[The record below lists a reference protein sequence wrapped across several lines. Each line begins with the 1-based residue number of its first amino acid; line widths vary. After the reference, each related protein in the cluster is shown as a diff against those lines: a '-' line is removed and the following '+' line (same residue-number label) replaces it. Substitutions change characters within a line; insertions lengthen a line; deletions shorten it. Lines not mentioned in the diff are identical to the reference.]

1 MVTTAWLVIYKG
13 QTFHGLGSQD
23 DFVGLY
29 FRGIP
34 TLITSYIAKIHFMD
48 TETFVAANF
57 GELTTKHINFGDKL
71 WQI

>member
-1 MVTTAWLVIYKG
+1 MVWEAKMILWVYI
-13 QTFHGLGSQD
+13 
-23 DFVGLY
+23 FVAYL
-29 FRGIP
+29 
-34 TLITSYIAKIHFMD
+34 LLSLSYIAKIHFMD